1 MRRSWT
7 FRLVGLAAAAA
18 MGGLI
23 MAACGDS
30 EGSPDTA
37 ARTTAAVTAS
47 VQQAAPPQDT
57 PGADAPTATPEVQP
71 ETIQEAP
78 AAGAPGAR
86 PGGAGLFAGRF
97 GGAGLVD
104 AVVAAV
110 AEATGQ
116 PAEAVQALRESGLT
130 FAEILEA
137 DGADRE
143 AVVDQVVEQIQS
155 SFPGGRGGQAGGA
168 RPGGDGAGGG
178 GGGAGFGGAGFDPR
192 AALSQAVNALID
204 GEEPGPAG
212 GAAPARGLAQV
223 VVDIVAERTGR
234 DAVEVRELRA
244 GGQSFASLLFMAG
257 QDLDAAIDAIV
268 EALQTN
274 AAAAARPQGAPHSTI
289 RRGSSSRHRSDHVR
303 HRQQRIR
310 TRSASGAS
318 ALGVLP
324 MSLVDR

>member
-7 FRLVGLAAAAA
+7 FRLVGVATAAA

-47 VQQAAPPQDT
+47 VQQAAPPQAT

-86 PGGAGLFAGRF
+86 PGGAGLFGGRF

-137 DGADRE
+137 EGADRE

-178 GGGAGFGGAGFDPR
+178 GGGGFGGAGFDPR

-223 VVDIVAERTGR
+223 VVNIVAERTGR
-234 DAVEVRELRA
+234 DASKVRELRA

-268 EALQTN
+268 ETLQTN
-274 AAAAARPQGAPHSTI
+274 AAAAARREGAPTPPS
-289 RRGSSSRHRSDHVR
+289 GEAL
-303 HRQQRIR
+303 R
-310 TRSASGAS
+310 TAIEAIMFATDDSEAVSAPS
-318 ALGVLP
+318 P
-324 MSLVDR
+324 TQEP

>member
-23 MAACGDS
+23 LAACGDS
-30 EGSPDTA
+30 QGSPDTA

-47 VQQAAPPQDT
+47 VQQTAPPQDT

-71 ETIQEAP
+71 AATPETA

-86 PGGAGLFAGRF
+86 PGGAGFIGGRF

-104 AVVAAV
+104 AVAAAV
-110 AEATGQ
+110 AEITGQ
-116 PAEAVQALRESGLT
+116 PVEAVQALRESGLT

-137 DGADRE
+137 EGADRE
-143 AVVDQVVEQIQS
+143 AVVERAVDQILS
-155 SFPGGRGGQAGGA
+155 RFPGGRAGQAGGA
-168 RPGGDGAGGG
+168 RP
-178 GGGAGFGGAGFDPR
+178 GGAGFDPR
-192 AALSQAVNALID
+192 AALSQAVNSLID
-204 GEEPGPAG
+204 SEDPAPAG

-223 VVDIVAERTGR
+223 VVEIVAERTGR
-234 DAVEVRELRA
+234 DAAEVRELRA

-274 AAAAARPQGAPHSTI
+274 AAAAARPEGAPTPP
-289 RRGSSSRHRSDHVR
+289 
-303 HRQQRIR
+303 
-310 TRSASGAS
+310 SGEGLRAAIEAIMFATDDS
-318 ALGVLP
+318 EAEP
-324 MSLVDR
+324 APSPAQAP

>member
-30 EGSPDTA
+30 QGSPDTA
-37 ARTTAAVTAS
+37 ARATAALTAS

-155 SFPGGRGGQAGGA
+155 GLPGGRGGQAGGA
-168 RPGGDGAGGG
+168 RAGDAAGG
-178 GGGAGFGGAGFDPR
+178 GGGAGFGAAGFDPR
-192 AALSQAVNALID
+192 AALGQAVNALID

-234 DAVEVRELRA
+234 DAAEVRELRA
-244 GGQSFASLLFMAG
+244 GGQSFASLLFIAG

-268 EALQTN
+268 ETLQTN
-274 AAAAARPQGAPHSTI
+274 AAAAARPEGAPTPPTGEGLRAAIEAIMYATDDSEADPAPSQT
-289 RRGSSSRHRSDHVR
+289 
-303 HRQQRIR
+303 Q
-310 TRSASGAS
+310 A
-318 ALGVLP
+318 P
-324 MSLVDR
+324 

>member
-30 EGSPDTA
+30 QGSPDTA
-37 ARTTAAVTAS
+37 ARATAAATAS
-47 VQQAAPPQDT
+47 VQQTAPPQDT

-71 ETIQEAP
+71 AATPETA

-86 PGGAGLFAGRF
+86 PGGAGFIGGRF

-104 AVVAAV
+104 AVAAAV
-110 AEATGQ
+110 AEITGQ
-116 PAEAVQALRESGLT
+116 PVEAVQALRESGLT

-137 DGADRE
+137 EGADRE

-155 SFPGGRGGQAGGA
+155 GLPGGRGGQAGGA
-168 RPGGDGAGGG
+168 RAGDAAGG
-178 GGGAGFGGAGFDPR
+178 GGGAGFGAAGFDPR
-192 AALSQAVNALID
+192 AALGQAVNALID

-223 VVDIVAERTGR
+223 VVGIVAERTGR
-234 DAVEVRELRA
+234 NAAEVRELRT
-244 GGQSFASLLFMAG
+244 GGQSLASLLFMAG

-268 EALQTN
+268 ETLQTN
-274 AAAAARPQGAPHSTI
+274 AAAAARPEGAPTP
-289 RRGSSSRHRSDHVR
+289 
-303 HRQQRIR
+303 
-310 TRSASGAS
+310 TSGEGLRAAIEAIMFATDDS
-318 ALGVLP
+318 EAEP
-324 MSLVDR
+324 APSPTQEP

>member
-7 FRLVGLAAAAA
+7 FRLVGVAAAAA

-37 ARTTAAVTAS
+37 GRATATATAS
-47 VQQAAPPQDT
+47 VQQAAPTQDT
-57 PGADAPTATPEVQP
+57 PGADASAAATDVQP
-71 ETIQEAP
+71 VATQEAP

-86 PGGAGLFAGRF
+86 PVGAGLFAGRF

-110 AEATGQ
+110 AEATWH

-137 DGADRE
+137 EGADRE
-143 AVVDQVVEQIQS
+143 AVVERAVDQILS
-155 SFPGGRGGQAGGA
+155 RIPGGRAGQAGGA
-168 RPGGDGAGGG
+168 RPGGDGAGGSG
-178 GGGAGFGGAGFDPR
+178 GGFSGAGLDPQ
-192 AALSQAVNALID
+192 AALSQAVNSLID
-204 GEEPGPAG
+204 SEDPAPAG

-234 DAVEVRELRA
+234 DAAELRELRA
-244 GGQSFASLLFMAG
+244 GGQSFASLLFIAG

-268 EALQTN
+268 ETLQTN
-274 AAAAARPQGAPHSTI
+274 AAAAARPQGAPTPPTSEDLRAAIEAIMFATDD
-289 RRGSSSRHRSDHVR
+289 SEAESEPSP
-303 HRQQRIR
+303 
-310 TRSASGAS
+310 TSA
-318 ALGVLP
+318 P
-324 MSLVDR
+324 

>member
-7 FRLVGLAAAAA
+7 FRLVGVAAAAA

-37 ARTTAAVTAS
+37 ARATTAATAS

-57 PGADAPTATPEVQP
+57 PGADASATAPQTQP
-71 ETIQEAP
+71 ETTQEAP

-104 AVVAAV
+104 AVVAAM
-110 AEATGQ
+110 ADATEQ
-116 PAEAVQALRESGLT
+116 PVEAVQALQESGLT

-137 DGADRE
+137 EGADRE
-143 AVVDQVVEQIQS
+143 AVVDHAVDQILS

-168 RPGGDGAGGG
+168 RPGGDGSGGAGGG
-178 GGGAGFGGAGFDPR
+178 GFGGGFDPR
-192 AALSQAVNALID
+192 ATIINAVNALID
-204 GEEPGPAG
+204 GEELGPAD
-212 GAAPARGLAQV
+212 GAAQGRGLAQV

-234 DAVEVRELRA
+234 DAVAVRELRT

-268 EALQTN
+268 SELQTN
-274 AAAAARPQGAPHSTI
+274 AAAAARPEGAPTPPTGEGLRDAVEAIMFATDDSQAEPVPTAA
-289 RRGSSSRHRSDHVR
+289 
-303 HRQQRIR
+303 Q
-310 TRSASGAS
+310 A
-318 ALGVLP
+318 P
-324 MSLVDR
+324 

>member
-7 FRLVGLAAAAA
+7 FRLVGVAAAAA
-18 MGGLI
+18 MGGLF

-37 ARTTAAVTAS
+37 AATAS
-47 VQQAAPPQDT
+47 VQQTAAPQAT

-104 AVVAAV
+104 AVAAAV
-110 AEATGQ
+110 AEITGQ
-116 PAEAVQALRESGLT
+116 PVEAVQALRESGLT

-137 DGADRE
+137 EGADRE
-143 AVVDQVVEQIQS
+143 AVVERAVDQILS
-155 SFPGGRGGQAGGA
+155 RFPGGRAGQAGGA
-168 RPGGDGAGGG
+168 RPGGAGAGGSG
-178 GGGAGFGGAGFDPR
+178 GGFSGAGLDPQ

-234 DAVEVRELRA
+234 DAAEVRELRA

-274 AAAAARPQGAPHSTI
+274 AAAAARPQGAPTPPSGEGLRAAIEAIMFATDDS
-289 RRGSSSRHRSDHVR
+289 GSELEAPAA
-303 HRQQRIR
+303 Q
-310 TRSASGAS
+310 A
-318 ALGVLP
+318 P
-324 MSLVDR
+324 

>member
-1 MRRSWT
+1 M
-7 FRLVGLAAAAA
+7 
-18 MGGLI
+18 
-23 MAACGDS
+23 
-30 EGSPDTA
+30 
-37 ARTTAAVTAS
+37 
-47 VQQAAPPQDT
+47 
-57 PGADAPTATPEVQP
+57 
-71 ETIQEAP
+71 
-78 AAGAPGAR
+78 
-86 PGGAGLFAGRF
+86 
-97 GGAGLVD
+97 
-104 AVVAAV
+104 VAAV

-137 DGADRE
+137 EGADRE

-178 GGGAGFGGAGFDPR
+178 GGGAGFGGAAFDPR

-223 VVDIVAERTGR
+223 VVGIVAERTGR
-234 DAVEVRELRA
+234 DAVEVRELRT

-268 EALQTN
+268 EGLQTN
-274 AAAAARPQGAPHSTI
+274 AAAAARPQGAPTPPSGEGLRAAIEAIMFATDDS
-289 RRGSSSRHRSDHVR
+289 GSEPAPSPA
-303 HRQQRIR
+303 Q
-310 TRSASGAS
+310 A
-318 ALGVLP
+318 P
-324 MSLVDR
+324 

>member
-7 FRLVGLAAAAA
+7 FRLVGVAAAAA
-18 MGGLI
+18 MGSLI

-37 ARTTAAVTAS
+37 ARATAVTAS
-47 VQQAAPPQDT
+47 VQQAAPQQNT
-57 PGADAPTATPEVQP
+57 PGAKAPSAAPEAQPTSTP
-71 ETIQEAP
+71 EAP
-78 AAGAPGAR
+78 AAAAPGAR
-86 PGGAGLFAGRF
+86 PGGAGLFGGRF

-137 DGADRE
+137 EGADRE

-178 GGGAGFGGAGFDPR
+178 GGGAGFGGAAFDPR

-223 VVDIVAERTGR
+223 VVGIVAERTGR
-234 DAVEVRELRA
+234 NAAEVRELRT
-244 GGQSFASLLFMAG
+244 GGQSLASLLFMAG

-268 EALQTN
+268 ETLQTN
-274 AAAAARPQGAPHSTI
+274 AAAAARPEGAPTPTSGEGLRAAIEAIMFATDDS
-289 RRGSSSRHRSDHVR
+289 GSELEAPAA
-303 HRQQRIR
+303 Q
-310 TRSASGAS
+310 A
-318 ALGVLP
+318 P
-324 MSLVDR
+324 

>member
-1 MRRSWT
+1 MRLSWT
-7 FRLVGLAAAAA
+7 CRLFGVVAGAALA
-18 MGGLI
+18 GLI

-37 ARTTAAVTAS
+37 ARPTAAVTAS

-71 ETIQEAP
+71 AATPETA

-86 PGGAGLFAGRF
+86 PGGAGFIGGRF

-104 AVVAAV
+104 AVAAAV
-110 AEATGQ
+110 AEITGQ
-116 PAEAVQALRESGLT
+116 PVEAVQALRESGLT

-143 AVVDQVVEQIQS
+143 AVVERAVDQILS
-155 SFPGGRGGQAGGA
+155 RFPGGRAGQAGGS
-168 RPGGDGAGGG
+168 RPSGDGAGGSG
-178 GGGAGFGGAGFDPR
+178 GGFSGAGLDPQ

-212 GAAPARGLAQV
+212 GATQARGLAQV

-234 DAVEVRELRA
+234 DAAEVHELRA
-244 GGQSFASLLFMAG
+244 GGQSFASLLFVAG

-268 EALQTN
+268 SELQTN
-274 AAAAARPQGAPHSTI
+274 AAAAARPKGAPTPPTGEGLRDAVEAIMYATDDSEAEFAPSPT
-289 RRGSSSRHRSDHVR
+289 
-303 HRQQRIR
+303 QE
-310 TRSASGAS
+310 
-318 ALGVLP
+318 P
-324 MSLVDR
+324 

>member
-7 FRLVGLAAAAA
+7 YRLVGLAAAAA

-37 ARTTAAVTAS
+37 ARATAALTAS
-47 VQQAAPPQDT
+47 VQQAAPQQNT
-57 PGADAPTATPEVQP
+57 PVAKAPSAAPEAQPTSTP
-71 ETIQEAP
+71 EAP
-78 AAGAPGAR
+78 AAAAPGAR
-86 PGGAGLFAGRF
+86 PGGAGLFGGRF

-137 DGADRE
+137 EGADRE

-155 SFPGGRGGQAGGA
+155 GFPGGRGGQLGGA
-168 RPGGDGAGGG
+168 RPGGDGAGAGG
-178 GGGAGFGGAGFDPR
+178 GGGFGGAGFDPW
-192 AALSQAVNALID
+192 AALSQAVNSLID
-204 GEEPGPAG
+204 SEDPAPAG

-223 VVDIVAERTGR
+223 VVEIVAERTGR
-234 DAVEVRELRA
+234 DAAEVRELRA

-274 AAAAARPQGAPHSTI
+274 AAAAARPEGAPTPPSGEGLRDAIEAIMFATDDS
-289 RRGSSSRHRSDHVR
+289 GSELEAPAA
-303 HRQQRIR
+303 Q
-310 TRSASGAS
+310 AS
-318 ALGVLP
+318 
-324 MSLVDR
+324 

>member
-7 FRLVGLAAAAA
+7 CRLVGVVAGAALA
-18 MGGLI
+18 GLI

-37 ARTTAAVTAS
+37 ARATAAVTAS
-47 VQQAAPPQDT
+47 VQQAAPTQDT
-57 PGADAPTATPEVQP
+57 PGADAPTATPEARPV
-71 ETIQEAP
+71 TTQEAP

-97 GGAGLVD
+97 GGAGMVD

-110 AEATGQ
+110 AEITGQ
-116 PAEAVQALRESGLT
+116 PVEAVQALRESGLT

-137 DGADRE
+137 AGADRE
-143 AVVDQVVEQIQS
+143 AVVDHAVDQILS
-155 SFPGGRGGQAGGA
+155 RFPGGRGGQAGGA
-168 RPGGDGAGGG
+168 RPDGDGAGGSGAG
-178 GGGAGFGGAGFDPR
+178 GGGFGGAGLDPR

-204 GEEPGPAG
+204 GEEPGPPG
-212 GAAPARGLAQV
+212 GTAPARGLAQV

-234 DAVEVRELRA
+234 DRAEVRELRA

-268 EALQTN
+268 ETLQTN
-274 AAAAARPQGAPHSTI
+274 AAAAAHREGAPTPL
-289 RRGSSSRHRSDHVR
+289 
-303 HRQQRIR
+303 
-310 TRSASGAS
+310 SGEGLRAAIEAIMFATDNS
-318 ALGVLP
+318 EAEPVP
-324 MSLVDR
+324 SPTQEP

>member
-7 FRLVGLAAAAA
+7 YRLVGLAAAAA

-37 ARTTAAVTAS
+37 ARATAALTAS

-57 PGADAPTATPEVQP
+57 SGADAPTATPEVQP

-78 AAGAPGAR
+78 AAAAPGAR

-104 AVVAAV
+104 AVAAAV
-110 AEATGQ
+110 AEITGQ
-116 PAEAVQALRESGLT
+116 PVEAVQALRESGLT

-137 DGADRE
+137 EGADRE

-168 RPGGDGAGGG
+168 RPGGDGAGGDGAGGG
-178 GGGAGFGGAGFDPR
+178 GGGAGFGGAGLDPR

-204 GEEPGPAG
+204 GEEPAPSD

-274 AAAAARPQGAPHSTI
+274 AAAAARPQGAPTPP
-289 RRGSSSRHRSDHVR
+289 
-303 HRQQRIR
+303 
-310 TRSASGAS
+310 SGEGLRAAIEAIMFATDDS
-318 ALGVLP
+318 EAEP
-324 MSLVDR
+324 APSPTQEP

>member
-1 MRRSWT
+1 
-7 FRLVGLAAAAA
+7 

-37 ARTTAAVTAS
+37 ARATAAVTAS
-47 VQQAAPPQDT
+47 IEKTVPPRDT

-97 GGAGLVD
+97 GGAELVD

-110 AEATGQ
+110 ADFTGQ
-116 PAEAVQALRESGLT
+116 PVEAVQALRESGLT

-137 DGADRE
+137 EGADRE
-143 AVVDQVVEQIQS
+143 AVVERAVDQILS
-155 SFPGGRGGQAGGA
+155 RFPGGRAGQAGGA

-178 GGGAGFGGAGFDPR
+178 GGGFGGAGFDPR
-192 AALSQAVNALID
+192 AALSQAVNSLID
-204 GEEPGPAG
+204 GEDPAPAG
-212 GAAPARGLAQV
+212 GAAPARDLAQV

-234 DAVEVRELRA
+234 DAAEVHELRA
-244 GGQSFASLLFMAG
+244 GGQSFASLLFVAG
-257 QDLDAAIDAIV
+257 QDLDAAVDAIV

-274 AAAAARPQGAPHSTI
+274 AAAAARPEGAPTPPTGEGLRAAIEAIMYATDDS
-289 RRGSSSRHRSDHVR
+289 GSELEAPAA
-303 HRQQRIR
+303 Q
-310 TRSASGAS
+310 A
-318 ALGVLP
+318 P
-324 MSLVDR
+324 

>member
-1 MRRSWT
+1 
-7 FRLVGLAAAAA
+7 

-23 MAACGDS
+23 LAACGDS
-30 EGSPDTA
+30 QGSPDTA

-47 VQQAAPPQDT
+47 VQQAAPQQNT
-57 PGADAPTATPEVQP
+57 PGAKAPSAAPEAQPTSTP
-71 ETIQEAP
+71 EAP
-78 AAGAPGAR
+78 AAAAPGAR
-86 PGGAGLFAGRF
+86 P

-137 DGADRE
+137 EGADRE

-274 AAAAARPQGAPHSTI
+274 AAAAARPQGAPTPPSGEGLRAAIEAIMFATDNS
-289 RRGSSSRHRSDHVR
+289 GSELEAPAA
-303 HRQQRIR
+303 Q
-310 TRSASGAS
+310 A
-318 ALGVLP
+318 P
-324 MSLVDR
+324 

>member
-1 MRRSWT
+1 MRLSWT
-7 FRLVGLAAAAA
+7 CRLVGVVAGAALA
-18 MGGLI
+18 GLI

-37 ARTTAAVTAS
+37 ARATTAATAS

-57 PGADAPTATPEVQP
+57 PGADASATAPQTQP
-71 ETIQEAP
+71 ETTQEAP

-104 AVVAAV
+104 AVVAAM
-110 AEATGQ
+110 ADATEQ
-116 PAEAVQALRESGLT
+116 PVEAVQALQESGLT

-137 DGADRE
+137 EGADRE
-143 AVVDQVVEQIQS
+143 AVVDHAVDQILS
-155 SFPGGRGGQAGGA
+155 SFPGGRGGQVGGA

-178 GGGAGFGGAGFDPR
+178 GGGGGFGGAGFDPR

-204 GEEPGPAG
+204 GEEADPAG

-234 DAVEVRELRA
+234 DAAQVREVRA
-244 GGQSFASLLFMAG
+244 GGQSFASLLFIAG

-274 AAAAARPQGAPHSTI
+274 AAAAARPEGAPTPP
-289 RRGSSSRHRSDHVR
+289 
-303 HRQQRIR
+303 
-310 TRSASGAS
+310 SGEGLRAAIEAIMFATDDS
-318 ALGVLP
+318 EAEP
-324 MSLVDR
+324 APSPAQAP